1 MLTFSLLFGVF
12 LIALVNGWHCALMC
26 GGIASMMEKSSFN
39 SITFVKPSQLFY
51 QQVIMHL
58 GRITTYSI
66 LGAIAAGIGMQVWQQ
81 EVVAIQRP
89 LFLFT
94 SLFLIFTGFR
104 LLKKTQRS
112 SDFFNKII
120 GSKLAIVWSSF
131 IGSLGSSPKRWFSGI
146 LWGLV
151 PCGLIYS
158 ALPLAFLSGNVLTGF
173 LIMLAFGLGT
183 LPNLLMLSKFTGF
196 LAQVGR
202 YPWVRYL
209 TALVF
214 IGSGVFGIYRAW
226 TLPYA
231 LLKEGFCFS

>member
-1 MLTFSLLFGVF
+1 MLTVSLLFGVF
-12 LIALVNGWHCALMC
+12 LGALMNGWHCALMC
-26 GGIASMMEKSSFN
+26 GGVASMMEKPTLN
-39 SITFVKPSQLFY
+39 SISFVKPSQLFH

-66 LGAIAAGIGMQVWQQ
+66 LGAIAAAIGVRVWQQ
-81 EVVAIQRP
+81 NIVSIQRP

-94 SLFLIFTGFR
+94 SLFLIYIGFQ
-104 LLKKTQRS
+104 LLRKRQNS
-112 SDFFNKII
+112 SDFLNKKL
-120 GSKLAIVWSSF
+120 GSKLAILWSKYL
-131 IGSLGSSPKRWFSGI
+131 GSLGSSPKRWFSGM

-158 ALPLAFLSGNVLTGF
+158 ALPLAFLSGNILTGF

-183 LPNLLMLSKFTGF
+183 LPNLLMISKFSGF

-202 YPWVRYL
+202 YPWVKYL
-209 TALVF
+209 AALLF
-214 IGSGVFGIYRAW
+214 ITSGIVGIYRTW
-226 TLPYA
+226 TLPYS